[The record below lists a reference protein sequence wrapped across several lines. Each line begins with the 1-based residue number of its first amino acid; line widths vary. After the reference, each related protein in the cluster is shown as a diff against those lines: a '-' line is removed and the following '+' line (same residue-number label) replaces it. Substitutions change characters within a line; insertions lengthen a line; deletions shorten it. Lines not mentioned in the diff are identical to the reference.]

1 MESLKQITFGIIAA
15 LVATFFVFDAIDTEV
30 AKRDYNENVEQCK
43 PIDGCLFG
51 WNCRKY
57 NKMIEEA
64 CND

>member
-1 MESLKQITFGIIAA
+1 MEELRDVCLGILAAIA
-15 LVATFFVFDAIDTEV
+15 LVFIFFAAMDREV
-30 AKRDYNENVEQCK
+30 ARKDYNANVEQCK

-51 WNCRKY
+51 WNCNHY

>member
-1 MESLKQITFGIIAA
+1 MESIRYIVIGIVSA
-15 LVATFFVFDAIDTEV
+15 LVITFFVYDGIDIEV
-30 AKRDYNENVEQCK
+30 ARRDYVKNVEQCK

-51 WNCRKY
+51 WNCKKY